1 MEWFQKGIADPPHA
15 NMSMTYMATFVVIL
29 LLFGG
34 LFLAWEATNGLL
46 PEIVATMDQPVSEL
60 SPR

>member
-1 MEWFQKGIADPPHA
+1 MGIELLINVTAMLILFIALVHLA
-15 NMSMTYMATFVVIL
+15 NAAL
-29 LLFGG
+29 
-34 LFLAWEATNGLL
+34 GLL